1 MSNERAD
8 TLIGTNVAIIGGT
21 GFDSVPPEIFAET
34 VDVTTRAG
42 TVSVLSLSHNYVE
55 PSKIYFLP
63 RHGAD
68 HSIPPHQI
76 NYTANILALKELGV
90 GYILAT
96 NAVGSLRLDLPPST
110 LVLFDDFIDF
120 TSQRLKTL
128 FAQGDAWRHTDF
140 TQPYSPFLR
149 GIILQ
154 AAEEANVAI
163 HPKGTY
169 LCVEGPRFESPSE
182 IRAFA
187 QWGADVVGMTGLPEA
202 VFAKE
207 AGIHYSGLGI
217 VTNYAAGM
225 EAEPISHQ
233 KNALVTES
241 ITPLVREFLLFAA
254 SFLFPS

>member
-1 MSNERAD
+1 M
-8 TLIGTNVAIIGGT
+8 
-21 GFDSVPPEIFAET
+21 PPEIFAET
-34 VDVTTRAG
+34 VEVTTKAG
-42 TVSVLSLSHNYVE
+42 TVSLLSLSHNYVE

-68 HSIPPHQI
+68 HSIAPHQI
-76 NYTANILALKELGV
+76 NYAANILALKKLDV
-90 GYILAT
+90 GYIFAT
-96 NAVGSLRLDLPPST
+96 NAVGSLRRDLPPSS

-120 TSQRLKTL
+120 TSQRPKTL

-140 TQPYSPFLR
+140 TQPYSPLLR
-149 GIILQ
+149 DILLR
-154 AAEEANVAI
+154 AAQEANVAI

-169 LCVEGPRFESPSE
+169 LCVEGPRFESPAE

-207 AGIHYSGLGI
+207 AGIHYAGLGI

-225 EAEPISHQ
+225 EAEPISHEE
-233 KNALVTES
+233 NSRIMES
-241 ITPLVREFLLFAA
+241 IVPIARELLLFAA
-254 SFLFPS
+254 SYLFPS

>member
-1 MSNERAD
+1 MS
-8 TLIGTNVAIIGGT
+8 GTNVAIIGGT
-21 GFDSVPPEIFAET
+21 GFESVPPEIFAET
-34 VDVTTRAG
+34 VEVTTKAG
-42 TVSVLSLSHNYVE
+42 TVSLLSLSHNYVE

-68 HSIPPHQI
+68 HSIAPHQI
-76 NYTANILALKELGV
+76 NYAANILALKKLDV
-90 GYILAT
+90 GYIFAT
-96 NAVGSLRLDLPPST
+96 NAVGSLRRDLPPSS

-120 TSQRLKTL
+120 TSQRPKTL

-140 TQPYSPFLR
+140 TQPYSPLLR
-149 GIILQ
+149 DILLR
-154 AAEEANVAI
+154 AAQEANVAI

-169 LCVEGPRFESPSE
+169 LCVEGPRFESPAE

-207 AGIHYSGLGI
+207 AGIHYAGLGI

-225 EAEPISHQ
+225 EAEPISHEE
-233 KNALVTES
+233 NSRIMES
-241 ITPLVREFLLFAA
+241 IVPIARELLLFAA
-254 SFLFPS
+254 SYLFPS